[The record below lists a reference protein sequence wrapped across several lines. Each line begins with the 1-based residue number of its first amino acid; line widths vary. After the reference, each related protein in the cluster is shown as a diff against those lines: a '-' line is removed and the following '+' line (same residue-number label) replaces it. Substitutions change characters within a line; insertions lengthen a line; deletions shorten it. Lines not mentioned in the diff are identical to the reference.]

1 MVRKKEVV
9 QPIMAKP
16 LPTQK
21 KDETEKEVTN
31 LVSNF
36 IETDVT
42 KSVPKKK
49 KQFVTVTKN
58 LIIGKKKITADF
70 TNNNKVRPNYNL
82 SEETVEIID
91 EIAEILGYKKAEFLD
106 IYLKGTL
113 TKCLKQLKK

>member
-21 KDETEKEVTN
+21 KDETKDVTN

-42 KSVPKKK
+42 KPVTKKEK
-49 KQFVTVTKN
+49 EFIAVTKN